1 MLRTCHS
8 VAEVRRTSN
17 TRIGEAYMTG
27 TIRTLRVDKG
37 FGFIKSEAGQDYFFH
52 QSAIYGEGI
61 ADLRE
66 GDGVEFEVADNPKGP
81 RAVDVKRTTT

>member
-1 MLRTCHS
+1 
-8 VAEVRRTSN
+8 
-17 TRIGEAYMTG
+17 MTG

-52 QSAIYGEGI
+52 QTAIYGEGI

-66 GDGVEFEVADNPKGP
+66 GQTVVFDAGRGDKGL
-81 RAVDVKRTTT
+81 RAENVQVS

>member
-1 MLRTCHS
+1 
-8 VAEVRRTSN
+8 
-17 TRIGEAYMTG
+17 MTG

-37 FGFIKSEAGQDYFFH
+37 FGFIKSETGRDYFFH
-52 QSAIYGEGI
+52 QTAIYGEGI

-66 GDGVEFEVADNPKGP
+66 GDGVEFEVTDSPKGP